1 MFEAILGRALILKK
15 IIEALKELVTDVN
28 FECTPAGISL
38 QAMDASHV
46 ALVTFILDAN
56 GFDEFRCDRAQT
68 LGVSIT
74 NLGKILKCAEND
86 DRIQIRAQDNASV
99 ITFIFEGKDDDKLSE
114 FNLNLLSLDSEH
126 LGIPEQEYPV
136 IVTLPSLEFTRIC
149 RELSQMSDTLSIDVT
164 KQHVN
169 FKVGGDMGEGKITL
183 KPKHEGKSKVTLE
196 VNENVNCSYALRYL
210 NLFNK
215 GGSLGDEAVLMIA
228 SDLPLVLIFNF
239 ELGVLKYYLAPK
251 VSED

>member
-1 MFEAILGRALILKK
+1 MFEALLSKALILKR
-15 IIEALKELVTDVN
+15 IVEALKELVTDVN

-68 LGVSIT
+68 LGLSIT

-86 DRIQIRAQDNASV
+86 DRVQIRAEDNASI
-99 ITFIFEGKDDDKLSE
+99 ITFIFEGKDDDKVSE
-114 FNLNLLSLDSEH
+114 FNLNLLNLDSEH
-126 LGIPEQEYPV
+126 LGIPEQEYPCV
-136 IVTLPSLEFTRIC
+136 ITLPSAEFTRIC
-149 RELSQMSDTLSIDVT
+149 RDMSQMTETLAIEVT
-164 KQHVN
+164 KQSVH
-169 FKVGGDMGEGKITL
+169 FKVGGDIGEGKISL
-183 KPKHEGKSKVTLE
+183 KPKNDGKNKVHLE
-196 VNENVNCSYALRYL
+196 VNENVSCSYALRYL

-215 GGSLGDEAVLMIA
+215 GASLGDEAVLMIA
-228 SDLPLVLIFNF
+228 TDLPLVLIFNF